1 MGLYDGKMHHWA
13 IIIIFVEGGGGGWF
27 CDIPMHCLRFGQG
40 VLELSMEG
48 NPMLSFKRTTS

>member
-1 MGLYDGKMHHWA
+1 MGLYDGEMHHWA
-13 IIIIFVEGGGGGWF
+13 TIIIFVEGGGGWF